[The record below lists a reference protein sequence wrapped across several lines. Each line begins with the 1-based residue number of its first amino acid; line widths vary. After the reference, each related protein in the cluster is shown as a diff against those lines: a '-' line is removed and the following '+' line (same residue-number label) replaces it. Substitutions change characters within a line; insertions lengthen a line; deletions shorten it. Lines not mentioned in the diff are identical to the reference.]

1 MMSSILVVARKEL
14 HSLFNSA
21 VAYIVI
27 TLFLGI
33 LSLWFFSVHQ
43 FLARDVASLRGYFGL
58 VPLLFVVLLPALTM
72 RSWAEETRSGTQ
84 ELLLTLP
91 FSEAQLVAGKFLG
104 ALLLVALML
113 LLTLPVPLTVVPLGF
128 FEIGEIAG
136 QYAGTL
142 LLATA
147 GLAVGQFV
155 SACSRNQISAFL
167 LSALALLLFSLI
179 HVVNA
184 VVLLPRG
191 MAGLV
196 NHLSF
201 SYHYQS
207 FERGLIDT
215 RGVAYYLLVTALFL
229 YLNTKV
235 LVLRKWR

>member
-1 MMSSILVVARKEL
+1 MGAILVVARKEL

-27 TLFLGI
+27 PLFLG
-33 LSLWFFSVHQ
+33 LTSVWFFRVHQ
-43 FLARDVASLRGYFGL
+43 FLARDVASLRGYFGV
-58 VPLLFVVLLPALTM
+58 VPVLFVVLLPALTM
-72 RSWAEETRSGTQ
+72 RSWAEENGSGTL
-84 ELLLTLP
+84 ELLLTMP

-104 ALLLVALML
+104 SLSLVLVML
-113 LLTLPVPLTVVPLGF
+113 LLTVPLPLTVLPLGS
-128 FEIGEIAG
+128 FETGEIVG

-142 LLATA
+142 LLAVA

-155 SACSRNQISAFL
+155 SVFTRNQISAFL
-167 LSALALLLFSLI
+167 LSALVLLLFSTV
-179 HVVNA
+179 HVVNSIA
-184 VVLLPRG
+184 LLPRVP
-191 MAGLV
+191 AGLL

-201 SYHYQS
+201 FYHYQS

-215 RGVAYYLLVTALFL
+215 RGVTYYLLVAATFL